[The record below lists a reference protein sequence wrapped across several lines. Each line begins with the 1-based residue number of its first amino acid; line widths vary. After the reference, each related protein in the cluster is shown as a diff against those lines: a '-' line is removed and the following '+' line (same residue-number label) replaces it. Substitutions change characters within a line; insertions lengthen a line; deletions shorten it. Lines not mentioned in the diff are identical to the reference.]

1 MQTRRTVVSLV
12 VLAVCLIVAAPGFA
26 QDTQP
31 APKSYVA
38 IDANGAIVECFDF
51 NKKGVVYAWANDR
64 RGNFQSLDVSG
75 ITGTPADS
83 VFFGQI
89 QNVIFEGPVTKM
101 QFHGTCEAQGG
112 AWWGFIPSWGNASC
126 GLTTY
131 LRFASSFGFGN
142 VNSNYSMIQVGPL
155 FGNCT
160 GLFGG
165 DAKIQ
170 KGTRKAK

>member
-1 MQTRRTVVSLV
+1 MQPTRTVVSLV
-12 VLAVCLIVAAPGFA
+12 VLAMCVLIAAPSLA

-38 IDANGAIVECFDF
+38 IDANGGILECFDF

-83 VFFGQI
+83 VYFGQI
-89 QNVIFEGPVTKM
+89 QNVFFEGPLSKL

-126 GLTTY
+126 GMTTFM
-131 LRFASSFGFGN
+131 RFADGTGRF
-142 VNSNYSMIQVGPL
+142 NSNASMIQVGPL

-160 GLFGG
+160 GLFGA

-170 KGTRKAK
+170 KGTRAKK

>member
-1 MQTRRTVVSLV
+1 MQTRSTVISLV
-12 VLAVCLIVAAPGFA
+12 VLAMCLIVTAPAMA

-38 IDANGAIVECFDF
+38 IDANGGIQECFDF
-51 NKKGVVYAWANDR
+51 NKKGVVWAWANGVK
-64 RGNFQSLDVSG
+64 GNFQSLDVSG
-75 ITGTPADS
+75 ITGTAADS

-89 QNVIFEGPVTKM
+89 QNIFFEGPVTKM

-131 LRFASSFGFGN
+131 MRFAGGAGN
-142 VNSNYSMIQVGPL
+142 FNSNYSMIQVGPL
-155 FGNCT
+155 FGDCD
-160 GLFGG
+160 GLFG
-165 DAKIQ
+165 ATAPIQ
-170 KGTRKAK
+170 KGTRKDK

>member
-1 MQTRRTVVSLV
+1 MQMRRTVVSVV
-12 VLAVCLIVAAPGFA
+12 VLAVCLIVAAPGLA

-38 IDANGAIVECFDF
+38 IDANSGIMECFDF

-64 RGNFQSLDVSG
+64 KGNFQSMDISG
-75 ITGTPADS
+75 YTGTAADS
-83 VFFGQI
+83 MFWGQLQNLFF
-89 QNVIFEGPVTKM
+89 EDALTKM
-101 QFHGTCEAQGG
+101 QFTGTCEAQGG
-112 AWWGFIPSWGNASC
+112 AWWGFIPSWGTASC

-131 LRFASSFGFGN
+131 MRFLSGN
-142 VNSNYSMIQVGPL
+142 RVNSNYTMIQVGPL
-155 FGNCT
+155 FGNCD

-170 KGTRKAK
+170 MGTRKKK